1 MRFYLTFVVF
11 GLLMFGLCVMLQPH
25 ALPQPGVSMSS
36 LFGAHHEAPAQH
48 SRAQHEA
55 LPA

>member
-1 MRFYLTFVVF
+1 MRFYLTFVAF

-25 ALPQPGVSMSS
+25 ALTQSGVAMSS
-36 LFGAHHEAPAQH
+36 LFGAHGDVLEQQ
-48 SRAQHEA
+48 SCAQHEA

>member
-1 MRFYLTFVVF
+1 VF